1 MQMSKIFSIILIV
14 IIMFSSCKETVKL
27 DKQKL
32 DTAYFVGKYQTDY
45 LGIIETLNL
54 KIDGTYDYE
63 LRGKNQDTVVKDIGS
78 WKLIKSEK
86 YDPSIYFENYPN
98 IRTNKVYGDEGDR
111 TNPSFNVQM
120 EGSYMGD
127 LEAYVLDKEAGEGY
141 YTFVKQDKSR
151 NKDYLLKAEK

>member
-1 MQMSKIFSIILIV
+1 MNKRFPLILIV
-14 IIMFSSCKETVKL
+14 IIMISSCKETVKL

-32 DTAYFVGKYQTDY
+32 DKAYFVGEYQTDY

-63 LRGKNQDTVVKDIGS
+63 LRSENQDTVLKGIGS
-78 WKLIKSEK
+78 WKLIKTEK
-86 YDPSIYFENYPN
+86 YNPLIYFENYPN

-111 TNPSFNVQM
+111 TNPSFNLQM
-120 EGSYMGD
+120 GGSYMGD
-127 LEAYVLDKEAGEGY
+127 LEAYVLDKDAGEGY

-151 NKDYLLKAEK
+151 NKDYLLKTKQ